1 MARQKKSAIQFAP
14 FYDYLWQFYAAN
26 KKTIWS
32 QYKPLTRKF
41 LKANDPGED
50 EKRKTCYLRKPQFE
64 ALEMYVF
71 LKEYCG
77 NARLSNIFK
86 DWQARTG
93 VFSNREN
100 VKLRNDDLALWSELD
115 APTFKAS
122 FDRMAAG
129 CNLYP
134 NYIYALTM
142 GLGKTTLM
150 ATCIFYEF
158 ILARKYPQDPKYCHN
173 VLVFAPDKTVLQSL
187 KEIQTL
193 DIAKVVPADYVS
205 KLASAIKYHYLDDSS
220 MALTIPPGSEFNIV
234 ITNNQK
240 IILKKS
246 HKDKSVAD
254 RLFKVENKYKSVA
267 EEMRAQERNP
277 FADFLDFD
285 TEAEDVTELVS
296 NQRFEMLKRLTN
308 LGIYVDE
315 AHHVFGT
322 KLEGDFSDK
331 KATSLRS
338 TINELAKH
346 LKASGSGVV
355 ACFNYT
361 GTPFVNNVLL
371 PEVVYTYSL
380 KNAIDHEYLKQ
391 AVVSGYSNTKEREF
405 LRESIRD
412 FWEQTGCGKKR
423 FEGMLPKMAIFAAK
437 IDDLDRKVRP
447 IVEDVLIEL
456 GIPTDK
462 ILRNVG
468 DEGTTNDDLREFRDL
483 DTAKSEKQFVL
494 LVNKG
499 REGWNCRSLFAVAMH
514 RDPDSKIFV
523 LQATMRCLR
532 SIGVKQETGYVY
544 LSEKNREI
552 LNEELQ
558 NNFQMNVEELN
569 GAGVKGRRNVEVRPV
584 PPPVKVR
591 MKRVVNHYELQ
602 ERKLVRKAKFDVASY
617 DFGKYEIVRTT
628 ADLRHL
634 DRDTVPQ
641 TILHEAKERR
651 EFTEMTL
658 TAEIARY
665 LNLSPLRIEQILA
678 GSEEGLPT
686 VLEAVNRCNELLYDE
701 IIPRLFKGLYETH
714 VRTEVTEEEVLLVK
728 PPEDGQGYFEF
739 HVKDGLLAA
748 RDEKPYAAFKGK
760 SFHLDNYCFDSN
772 PELEF
777 FWNVLN
783 DKDVEKVWFTGM
795 LTHGQTE
802 FFVSYIDPESNALRN
817 YYPDFLVQKKDGSY
831 VVVEVK
837 GENMIDTPVVQAK
850 AAYARQVAV
859 ASGMNYRLIPSLQA
873 KLGLQSG
880 MEQMQM
886 IACGREGGIQEILS
900 EIGEELKYRSWL
912 PVYSLEAAC
921 GPLAEGVAVEAEGWI
936 KAEGCGKLDETMF
949 VVKTKGLSMKGL
961 IPEGAY
967 VILRKLGGGDLE
979 GKTLLIQRNDVSD
992 PESGGAYT
1000 IKRFARK
1007 RDRVVLEGRRPE
1019 FNIVIADPGDLARVY
1034 RPIAEFKTVLR

>member
-240 IILKKS
+240 IILKKA

-285 TEAEDVTELVS
+285 TEAEDETELVS

-569 GAGVKGRRNVEVRPV
+569 GAGVKGRRNVEVR
-584 PPPVKVR
+584 
-591 MKRVVNHYELQ
+591 
-602 ERKLVRKAKFDVASY
+602 S
-617 DFGKYEIVRTT
+617 
-628 ADLRHL
+628 
-634 DRDTVPQ
+634 
-641 TILHEAKERR
+641 
-651 EFTEMTL
+651 
-658 TAEIARY
+658 
-665 LNLSPLRIEQILA
+665 
-678 GSEEGLPT
+678 
-686 VLEAVNRCNELLYDE
+686 
-701 IIPRLFKGLYETH
+701 
-714 VRTEVTEEEVLLVK
+714 
-728 PPEDGQGYFEF
+728 
-739 HVKDGLLAA
+739 AA
-748 RDEKPYAAFKGK
+748 R
-760 SFHLDNYCFDSN
+760 
-772 PELEF
+772 
-777 FWNVLN
+777 
-783 DKDVEKVWFTGM
+783 
-795 LTHGQTE
+795 
-802 FFVSYIDPESNALRN
+802 
-817 YYPDFLVQKKDGSY
+817 
-831 VVVEVK
+831 
-837 GENMIDTPVVQAK
+837 
-850 AAYARQVAV
+850 
-859 ASGMNYRLIPSLQA
+859 
-873 KLGLQSG
+873 
-880 MEQMQM
+880 
-886 IACGREGGIQEILS
+886 
-900 EIGEELKYRSWL
+900 
-912 PVYSLEAAC
+912 
-921 GPLAEGVAVEAEGWI
+921 EGV
-936 KAEGCGKLDETMF
+936 DETRRQSLR
-949 VVKTKGLSMKGL
+949 TS
-961 IPEGAY
+961 GAQACAQGE
-967 VILRKLGGGDLE
+967 V
-979 GKTLLIQRNDVSD
+979 
-992 PESGGAYT
+992 
-1000 IKRFARK
+1000 
-1007 RDRVVLEGRRPE
+1007 RRGE
-1019 FNIVIADPGDLARVY
+1019 L
-1034 RPIAEFKTVLR
+1034 